1 MNKQLI
7 AEIYKELTGREAKQ
21 TNCQQCWN
29 DYVIEINTIMGKKKK
44 AGENTAELQ
53 EKIVE
58 AVTGNSPE
66 PSKKTAKSKVSDK
79 KKYELHP
86 CYSINVG
93 GRTYTSRNLTDKAA
107 EEYLANG
114 GSRQW
119 FKRLPK

>member
-21 TNCQQCWN
+21 TECRQCWN

-58 AVTGNSPE
+58 AVTGSSPE
-66 PSKKTAKSKVSDK
+66 PTKKATKPKVSGER
-79 KKYELHP
+79 KYELHP
-86 CYSINVG
+86 CYSISVG
-93 GRTYTSRNLTDKAA
+93 GRIYTSRNLTDKAA
-107 EEYLANG
+107 EEYLASG
-114 GSRQW
+114 GGRQW

>member
-21 TNCQQCWN
+21 TDCRQCWN

-58 AVTGNSPE
+58 AVTGSSPE
-66 PSKKTAKSKVSDK
+66 PTKKATKPNVSGK

-93 GRTYTSRNLTDKAA
+93 GRIYTSRNLTDKAA
-107 EEYLANG
+107 EEYLASG
-114 GSRQW
+114 GGCQW

>member
-7 AEIYKELTGREAKQ
+7 AEIYKELTGRVATQ
-21 TNCQQCWN
+21 TNCEQCWS

-44 AGENTAELQ
+44 AGENTAKLQ

-58 AVTGNSPE
+58 AVTGNAEIVREKPF
-66 PSKKTAKSKVSDK
+66 KKGKVET

-86 CYSINVG
+86 CYSICVR
-93 GRTYTSRNLTDKAA
+93 GRVYTSRSLTDKVA

-114 GSRQW
+114 GDRYW

>member
-44 AGENTAELQ
+44 AGEDTAELQ

-58 AVTGNSPE
+58 AVTGNNPE
-66 PSKKTAKSKVSDK
+66 PIKKATKSKVSGE

-93 GRTYTSRNLTDKAA
+93 GRTYTSRNLTDRVA

-114 GSRQW
+114 GGRHW
-119 FKRLPK
+119 FKKLPN

>member
-21 TNCQQCWN
+21 TDCQQCWN

-58 AVTGNSPE
+58 AVTGKSPE
-66 PSKKTAKSKVSDK
+66 PSKKSDK
-79 KKYELHP
+79 PKASDEKKYELHP
-86 CYSINVG
+86 CYSIIVG
-93 GRTYTSRNLTDKAA
+93 GRTYTSRNLTDKVA

-114 GSRQW
+114 GGRQW

>member
-7 AEIYKELTGREAKQ
+7 AEIYKELTGKVAKQ
-21 TNCQQCWN
+21 TECWQCWN

-58 AVTGNSPE
+58 AVTGSSTE
-66 PSKKTAKSKVSDK
+66 PTKKAAKPNVSGE

-86 CYSINVG
+86 CYSISVG
-93 GRTYTSRNLTDKAA
+93 GRTYTSRNLTDKVA
-107 EEYLANG
+107 EEYLAG
-114 GSRQW
+114 GGGRQW
-119 FKRLPK
+119 FKRLPN